1 MDYLSLGKTGL
12 KVSRLC
18 LGCMSYGSSQRRAW
32 ILDEEQS
39 LPFFKQAIEAGI
51 NFFDTAD
58 MYSGGLSEKVTGRS
72 FKKLGLRRKETV
84 IATKLYYPMGNTPN
98 ECGTSKK
105 HVRHAIDASLRRLGV
120 DYVDLYQVHR
130 YDRTTPIEETLE
142 ALTEVVN
149 QGKALHMA
157 LPVCTRGNSP
167 NFSVPRRR
175 TVMRVLWRCRTI
187 TTWSIGRRNAR

>member
-72 FKKLGLRRKETV
+72 LKKLGLRREETV

-98 ECGTSKK
+98 ECGTSK
-105 HVRHAIDASLRRLGV
+105 S
-120 DYVDLYQVHR
+120 
-130 YDRTTPIEETLE
+130 
-142 ALTEVVN
+142 
-149 QGKALHMA
+149 M
-157 LPVCTRGNSP
+157 S
-167 NFSVPRRR
+167 
-175 TVMRVLWRCRTI
+175 VMRLMPACGVWVSTMSIYIRSIVT
-187 TTWSIGRRNAR
+187 IGRLRSKKRWNR